1 MSNIQ
6 TIQTI
11 QNNSLTFN
19 PFQQKKKEGV
29 VFVPGHAR
37 EYRADCSKTEYG
49 FNIGG
54 RKKLGDT
61 LEIVVL
67 YPMLFSEISI
77 LEYPTQDWVE
87 ILFLDKEKAI
97 SSLLLKT
104 VSLDNWNAYKMEAL
118 VAGINLAT
126 VKTVCSF
133 ASYISKKYGQ
143 FWGVDFELGEKL
155 SEEKQNEL
163 KDFFENN
170 AEKLPNSFRVPQIL
184 EVYG

>member
-1 MSNIQ
+1 MSN
-6 TIQTI
+6 IQTI

-37 EYRADCSKTEYG
+37 EYRADCSKVEYG

-54 RKKLGDT
+54 RKKLGNT

-87 ILFLDKEKAI
+87 ILFLDSQKAI

-104 VSLDNWNAYKMEAL
+104 VSLANWNAYKMEAEIE
-118 VAGINLAT
+118 GINLAT
-126 VKTVCSF
+126 VKTVCGF
-133 ASYISKKYGQ
+133 ESYMSKKYGQ

-155 SEEKQNEL
+155 RQEEQTEL
-163 KDFFENN
+163 RDFFENN
-170 AEKLPNSFRVPQIL
+170 AEQLPNSFRVPQIL